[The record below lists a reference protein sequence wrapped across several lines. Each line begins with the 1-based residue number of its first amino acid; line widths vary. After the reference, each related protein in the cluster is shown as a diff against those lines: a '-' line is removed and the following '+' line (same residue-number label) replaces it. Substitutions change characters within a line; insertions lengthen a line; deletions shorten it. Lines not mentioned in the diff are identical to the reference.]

1 MDITHGTGMDKS
13 NLRQTNSSR
22 YFLQQLREREKSD
35 RDFVRILNPGGLT
48 LSVKSGKYSYSNQ
61 IVSTFL
67 AQISRGFGHYLDIT
81 IGTGTDESNLRQTNL
96 SRYFLQQLVARE
108 K

>member
-1 MDITHGTGMDKS
+1 MDKS

-81 IGTGTDESNLRQTNL
+81 IGTGTDESNLRQTN
-96 SRYFLQQLVARE
+96 YFEVFFATVASER
-108 K
+108 